1 MTTFPKKILI
11 DLSISDFRNQG
22 HESNM
27 DNDDE
32 SRPMATRSRGNR
44 PVAETLAQTH
54 YCLQMCMC
62 EKMRYL

>member
-44 PVAETLAQTH
+44 PEQRL
-54 YCLQMCMC
+54 
-62 EKMRYL
+62 